1 MQISVNLLGGDGNEI
16 LVWKANFVQET
27 ASAEAQ
33 PKKVSS
39 ASATKPKIRASIANG
54 MRGIDVKRV
63 VGASVTDDKED
74 IEEATVKSTRSVSI
88 EELDRC
94 KKTTEL
100 SQASDPPK
108 TVII

>member
-1 MQISVNLLGGDGNEI
+1 M
-16 LVWKANFVQET
+16 QET

-39 ASATKPKIRASIANG
+39 ASTNKPKIRPSIANG

-74 IEEATVKSTRSVSI
+74 IEEATVKSTRSASI

-100 SQASDPPK
+100 PLGQDAPK
-108 TVII
+108 TVIIFKEFILKFTIFKR